1 MSKSSEAVVKQR
13 YVDVAALLVRLKEEL
28 PEDAMRIEVD
38 IEYQDGG
45 RVKMESKA

>member
-13 YVDVAALLVRLKEEL
+13 YVDIATLLVKLREEL
-28 PEDAMRIEVD
+28 PEDALRIEVD

-45 RVKMESKA
+45 RVKMETRA